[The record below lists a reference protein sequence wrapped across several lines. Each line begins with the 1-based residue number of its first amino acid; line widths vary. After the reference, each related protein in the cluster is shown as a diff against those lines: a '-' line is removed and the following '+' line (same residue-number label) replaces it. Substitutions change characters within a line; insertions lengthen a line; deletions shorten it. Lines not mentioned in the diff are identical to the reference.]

1 MLVAGVNIIEH
12 MPRFC
17 NWNSI
22 MTAFDDVETD
32 GLHKGFDSA
41 VFKYNCLFACFMESC
56 NKKEEYCLVIRVRQL
71 LQKHHKWSC
80 TCAKIL
86 LYVTYVGKYQEA
98 VYQMS

>member
-22 MTAFDDVETD
+22 MTAFDDVEID

-41 VFKYNCLFACFMESC
+41 VFKYNCLFACFM
-56 NKKEEYCLVIRVRQL
+56 NHVIKKRNIAWSLGFDNYYKNTISDHVRVP
-71 LQKHHKWSC
+71 KFWC
-80 TCAKIL
+80 T
-86 LYVTYVGKYQEA
+86 
-98 VYQMS
+98 